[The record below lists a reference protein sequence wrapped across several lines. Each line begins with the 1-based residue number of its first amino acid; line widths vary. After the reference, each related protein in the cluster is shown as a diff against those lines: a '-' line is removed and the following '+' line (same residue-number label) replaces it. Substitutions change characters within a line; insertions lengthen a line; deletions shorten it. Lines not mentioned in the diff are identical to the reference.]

1 MVKKKFDYNEIG
13 ESKLPVARAREML
26 KLKRATINDFDV
38 IKDRSYEY
46 LTYCDENNRIP
57 TLRGLCVCLGV
68 SPDTVNRWIAERP
81 NHETTIFLSQML
93 NLMADNLEQ
102 GALQGTMDRN
112 ASVFL
117 LKSNFGYRDNQDVK
131 VHHMVSES
139 KSIEQIE
146 KEISAV
152 VIDADFEEK

>member
-1 MVKKKFDYNEIG
+1 
-13 ESKLPVARAREML
+13 
-26 KLKRATINDFDV
+26 
-38 IKDRSYEY
+38 
-46 LTYCDENNRIP
+46 
-57 TLRGLCVCLGV
+57 
-68 SPDTVNRWIAERP
+68 
-81 NHETTIFLSQML
+81 ML

-146 KEISAV
+146 REISAV
-152 VIDADFEEK
+152 IIDADFEEK

>member
-1 MVKKKFDYNEIG
+1 MAKKKIDYNDLAD
-13 ESKLPVARAREML
+13 SKMTVTRARQML
-26 KLKRATINDFDV
+26 NLKRASINDFET
-38 IKDRSYEY
+38 IRDRSYEY
-46 LTYCDENNRIP
+46 LTYCDDNERVP

-68 SPDTVNRWIAERP
+68 SPDTVNRWVAENP
-81 NHETTIFLSQML
+81 NHETSIFLSQML

-117 LKSNFGYRDNQDVK
+117 LKSNFGYRDNNDVK
-131 VHHMVSES
+131 VHHVISES

-146 KEISAV
+146 REMKSVI
-152 VIDADFEEK
+152 IDADFKEK

>member
-1 MVKKKFDYNEIG
+1 MAKKKFDYNEMG

-38 IKDRSYEY
+38 IKNRSYEY
-46 LTYCDENNRIP
+46 LTYCDENNRVP
-57 TLRGLCVCLGV
+57 TLRG
-68 SPDTVNRWIAERP
+68 IAERP

-117 LKSNFGYRDNQDVK
+117 LKSNFGYRDNKDVK